1 METKLWLKQKW
12 IDYNLNWVPA
22 EFGGISYVRI
32 PAERIWR
39 PDIVLY
45 NTAEENFQFRVI
57 ARIEEFT
64 RNKVILILIN
74 FRVRS
79 KYHNFMLAVHLR
91 FKI

>member
-57 ARIEEFT
+57 GRMEEFNL
-64 RNKVILILIN
+64 NKVILIFEFGQHITTLCLQFI
-74 FRVRS
+74 
-79 KYHNFMLAVHLR
+79 
-91 FKI
+91 

>member
-45 NTAEENFQFRVI
+45 NTAEENFQFGVI
-57 ARIEEFT
+57 GRMSCY
-64 RNKVILILIN
+64 KVQQLLIN
-74 FRVRS
+74 FT
-79 KYHNFMLAVHLR
+79 L
-91 FKI
+91 